1 MSDITKRFGIITGGT
16 GSFGSMQHTDGSDMG
31 TRVEIFDS
39 SKNLKNITSV
49 SASGDIQGGA
59 GTFGGNVSVAG
70 NLTVNGTTTSVNST
84 AIDLGD
90 RIINLNSSNASGD
103 AGFYVN
109 DTDTNQTGSL
119 LWDSDQDAWMG
130 GVKDAEVHFVD
141 LSSAQTMTNKTMTSP
156 VISSGDIDSP
166 DIDGGTI
173 DGATIATSDVTV
185 GASKTLD
192 VSAGTLTTSAAQKL
206 AIMQG
211 AGANV
216 DVGAYDLRASTLTAD
231 SMTSGRVAIYGA
243 NGVLSEDS
251 DLSFSG
257 DKLTVTK
264 LGAYE
269 QAGAVDFSDEA
280 MTNVN
285 IDSGAIDG
293 TNVTVGSGKTLDVSA
308 GTLTLANDQIS
319 GDKVEGGTIAA
330 TTISALTSTTVSA
343 SSFTLGNDSATI
355 DYSSA
360 LDLSLGSTKYA
371 ALSTTHFSSSVE
383 LQGPSME
390 VSGAAKVGSLTI
402 NGTALTA
409 TAAEINDLASNPVDG
424 SDFTK
429 LSNITAT
436 AAEINYL
443 DNDDLTAADI
453 TKLAALT
460 ATAAELNY
468 LDNSDLTSADIQKL
482 ADITA
487 TAAEI
492 NDLTSNAVDGSDLT
506 KLSEVTATSTE
517 LNYVDV
523 TAAGT
528 AQASKAVV
536 LDGSKNI
543 ATIGT
548 VGCGAITS
556 TGASSFG
563 ATTLASLNNSSGGI
577 TNAGSIAGATSVD
590 GSGDLTMGTIT
601 MSGFS
606 VDADGDTSA
615 KSLISTSTI
624 SGSGAA
630 SAASVTAD
638 GLANL
643 GAVQITST
651 AGAGV
656 LAFAAGTTHAI
667 QNANGDSNI
676 VLDSADGDVT
686 FNGDIRVNGNDIK
699 GSDGVAAITLE
710 GDGTGIIVNDLQ
722 SVGTISAAAVS
733 GSGAAELKSLHCDS
747 VDLDGGAIDGTVI
760 GAASAAAGTFTT
772 FTATTSNLGTLGSN
786 VDHANFNSTNV
797 DIDSGAIDGTVIG
810 ASSVAAGSF
819 AALAGTT
826 GTFSGVLKSDDTTE
840 ATSTTDGSLQ
850 TDGGLSVAKSAV
862 VGDDLDLLS
871 DAAIL
876 NFGAGKD
883 VNLTHV
889 ADTGLLLNSAMKLQF
904 RDSTEFVHSDADG
917 YMHMEG
923 ATGVNLAINGSDVL
937 AVSSAKVSSKQDH
950 EFLGS
955 MKFGMGSD
963 HYINNKM
970 GSNNLLLDSAGAG
983 VTAGSWFKVTGDLTV
998 TGNDIKDASNS
1009 AAITFDGAGNTDING
1024 TLAASGHITL
1034 DNTKDL
1040 LAGGADCEI
1049 GSNSQKFAAGYF
1061 TNVYTGDMHL
1071 KNERGDWTIFEE
1083 SDHLRIRNNA
1093 TGQTFK
1099 MGMTPIEEE

>member
-84 AIDLGD
+84 SIDLGD

-141 LSSAQTMTNKTMTSP
+141 LSSAQTLTNKTLTSP
-156 VISSGDIDSP
+156 VISSGDINSP

-216 DVGAYDLRASTLTAD
+216 DIGTFDLRASTLTAD

-243 NGVLSEDS
+243 NGVLADDS

-257 DKLTVTK
+257 DTLTATK
-264 LGAYE
+264 IGAFE
-269 QAGAVDFSDEA
+269 AAGAIDFSDEA

-285 IDSGAIDG
+285 VDSGAIDG
-293 TNVTVGSGKTLDVSA
+293 TVIGANSAAA
-308 GTLTLANDQIS
+308 GTFAAVVAT
-319 GDKVEGGTIAA
+319 TMAA
-330 TTISALTSTTVSA
+330 TSLSA
-343 SSFTLGNDSATI
+343 SSFVSGSSFEVDGQASI
-355 DYSSA
+355 SYDSSA
-360 LDLSLGSTKYA
+360 LDFSNGSAGA
-371 ALSTTHFSSSVE
+371 ALSAIHFSSSVE
-383 LQGPSME
+383 LQGPSLE
-390 VSGAAKVGSLTI
+390 VSGAAQVGSLTI

-409 TAAEINDLASNPVDG
+409 TAAEINDLASNAVDG

-436 AAEINYL
+436 ADELNYL
-443 DNDDLTAADI
+443 DNDDLTAADL
-453 TKLAALT
+453 TKLAA
-460 ATAAELNY
+460 
-468 LDNSDLTSADIQKL
+468 
-482 ADITA
+482 ITA

-492 NDLTSNAVDGSDLT
+492 NDLASNAVDGSDLT
-506 KLSEVTATSTE
+506 KLSEVTATSDE

-523 TAAGT
+523 TAGAAT
-528 AQASKAVV
+528 ASKALV
-536 LDGSKNI
+536 LDASKNI

-556 TGASSFG
+556 TGASAFG
-563 ATTLASLNNSSGGI
+563 TVQVNSNAIKDSGGNSQLVFEEGVGFSAAKGTFSQGVYSTSLSGSTTLSVGGD
-577 TNAGSIAGATSVD
+577 AT
-590 GSGDLTMGTIT
+590 
-601 MSGFS
+601 
-606 VDADGDTSA
+606 
-615 KSLISTSTI
+615 
-624 SGSGAA
+624 
-630 SAASVTAD
+630 
-638 GLANL
+638 L
-643 GAVQITST
+643 G
-651 AGAGV
+651 G
-656 LAFAAGTTHAI
+656 
-667 QNANGDSNI
+667 N
-676 VLDSADGDVT
+676 
-686 FNGDIRVNGNDIK
+686 IRVNGNYIK
-699 GSDGVAAITLE
+699 DSSGANALFLQAGV
-710 GDGTGIIVNDLQ
+710 GF
-722 SVGTISAAAVS
+722 SAARGSFSGGVLTTTVS
-733 GSGAAELKSLHCDS
+733 GSGAAQFASMHSDS
-747 VDLDGGAIDGTVI
+747 VNIDGGAIDG
-760 GAASAAAGTFTT
+760 A
-772 FTATTSNLGTLGSN
+772 
-786 VDHANFNSTNV
+786 
-797 DIDSGAIDGTVIG
+797 VIG
-810 ASSVAAGSF
+810 ASNAQAGSF

-826 GTFSGVLKSDDTTE
+826 GTFSGILKSDDTTE

-862 VGDDLDLLS
+862 IGDDLDLLS

-876 NFGAGKD
+876 NFGADKD

-937 AVSSAKVSSKQDH
+937 AVSSTKVSSKQDH

-970 GSNNLLLDSAGAG
+970 GSNNLLLESATAG

-998 TGNDIKDASNS
+998 TGNDIKDSSNG
-1009 AAITFDGAGNTDING
+1009 AAITFDGSGNTDING

-1049 GSNSQKFAAGYF
+1049 GSNSQKFAAVYA